1 MEKVAVSLE
10 KIDLD
15 YDEEADVLYISFGK
29 PREAKDSI
37 EVEDGVVYRISD
49 NEVVGITIMDFKAKH
64 SNNRFCQHLL
74 KRAVAGCG
82 RLTSLGLG
90 AGGCFLLCR

>member
-29 PREAKDSI
+29 PRQAQDSV
-37 EVEDGVVYRISD
+37 EVEDGIIYRIAD
-49 NEVVGITIMDFKAKH
+49 NEIVGITITNFKARTVK
-64 SNNRFCQHLL
+64 NNLAC
-74 KRAVAGCG
+74 KI
-82 RLTSLGLG
+82 
-90 AGGCFLLCR
+90 

>member
-29 PREAKDSI
+29 PRQAQDSI
-37 EVEDGVVYRISD
+37 EVDDEIIYRIAD
-49 NEVVGITIMDFKAKH
+49 NEIVGITITNFKA
-64 SNNRFCQHLL
+64 RTL
-74 KRAVAGCG
+74 KK
-82 RLTSLGLG
+82 
-90 AGGCFLLCR
+90 

>member
-29 PREAKDSI
+29 PRQAQDSV
-37 EVEDGVVYRISD
+37 EVEDGIIYRIAD
-49 NEVVGITIMDFKAKH
+49 NEIVGITIT
-64 SNNRFCQHLL
+64 N
-74 KRAVAGCG
+74 
-82 RLTSLGLG
+82 
-90 AGGCFLLCR
+90 

>member
-29 PREAKDSI
+29 PREAKDTV
-37 EVEDGVVYRISD
+37 EVEDGIIYRIAD
-49 NEVVGITIMDFKAKH
+49 NEIVGITITHFKA
-64 SNNRFCQHLL
+64 RTL
-74 KRAVAGCG
+74 KK
-82 RLTSLGLG
+82 
-90 AGGCFLLCR
+90 